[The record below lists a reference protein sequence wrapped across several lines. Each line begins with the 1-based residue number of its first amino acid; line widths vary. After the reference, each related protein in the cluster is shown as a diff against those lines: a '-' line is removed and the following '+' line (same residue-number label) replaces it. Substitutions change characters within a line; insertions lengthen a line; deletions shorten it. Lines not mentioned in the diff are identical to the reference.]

1 MRLHPSDSQTTSLDR
16 ARGQGEAPLGAHER
30 FSPAETLVLDAP
42 AGAIEAD
49 IATGSRPGSVAGG
62 VLHPHPA
69 PRQDSVAF
77 AAPAAG

>member
-1 MRLHPSDSQTTSLDR
+1 MRSSSKESLPPPPDR
-16 ARGQGEAPLGAHER
+16 FRAEASVASHER

-49 IATGSRPGSVAGG
+49 ITAGSRPGSVAGG
-62 VLHPHPA
+62 VLHPLPA
-69 PRQDSVAF
+69 PRHDSVAF